1 MTDEQ
6 LREEYK
12 ALYAVKHKGAG
23 TFTSDDISRF
33 SSVCKA
39 LEERGYKLTED
50 EQDWVKL
57 DSEG

>member
-12 ALYAVKHKGAG
+12 ALYAVKHKSVG

-33 SSVCKA
+33 SNVCKA
-39 LEERGYKLTED
+39 LVERGYKLTED
-50 EQDWVKL
+50 EEAWVKVKG
-57 DSEG
+57 EG